1 MPHEL
6 TLDPPDWSELRAL
19 GHRMLDDTLDRLQ
32 KVRDQPVWQEMPE
45 ELLPDFRRPLPRA
58 GTGIQS
64 AYEEF
69 AAKVAPYP
77 LGNTHPRFWGWVIG
91 SGTPFGAL
99 AEMVAAGFNPNVSGL
114 RSAAVPVEDQ
124 VLDWLKEMLGYPA
137 TASGILTS
145 GGSMANILGVAVGL
159 DAMAGFDIAEDG
171 LAAAPKRLVLYASQ
185 ETHFSV
191 DKAVKM
197 LGLGASAYRKL
208 PVDDHYRIDLRAL
221 AAAIRADRA
230 AGLQPFLVVG
240 NAGTVSTGA
249 CDDLDALADLCA
261 RERMWLHVDGA
272 FGAFAA
278 TVPALRP
285 LVRGMERADSL
296 GFDLHK
302 WLHVPIEAACLL
314 VRDAAAH
321 RKAFSVRA
329 GSYVSGLD
337 RGIAKDL
344 MRFAD
349 RGPQLTRGFRALKI
363 WMTLQAYGADLH
375 ADLIAQNVA
384 QARALETLIG
394 ERAELELLAPVDLN
408 IVCYR
413 YRGTADDGTTDLD
426 VLNRELLM
434 RLQERGIAAPSS
446 ASLRGHFA
454 IRVCIANHRTRHED
468 LELLVEK
475 SLELAREIADSPNAA

>member
-1 MPHEL
+1 MPKEL
-6 TLDPPDWSELRAL
+6 TLDPLDWAQLRAL
-19 GHRMLDDTLDRLQ
+19 GHRMLDDTLNRLEN
-32 KVRDQPVWQEMPE
+32 VREEPVWQPMPAD
-45 ELLPDFRRPLPRA
+45 LLADFQRPLPRT
-58 GTGIQS
+58 GTGIEH
-64 AYEEF
+64 AYAEF
-69 AAKVAPYP
+69 VDKVAPYP

-99 AEMVAAGFNPNVSGL
+99 AEMVAAGFNANVSGL
-114 RSAAVPVEDQ
+114 RSGAVPVEDQ
-124 VLDWLKEMLGYPA
+124 VIDWLKELLGYPA

-159 DAMAGFDIAEDG
+159 DATAGFDLAEHG

-185 ETHFSV
+185 ETHFSI
-191 DKAVKM
+191 DKAVRL
-197 LGLGASAYRKL
+197 LGLGRSAYRKL
-208 PVDDHYRIDLRAL
+208 PVDARYRIDIQAL
-221 AAAIRADRA
+221 AAASAADRA

-249 CDDLDALADLCA
+249 CDDLDGLADLCEA
-261 RERMWLHVDGA
+261 EGLWLHVDGA

-278 TVPALRP
+278 TVPELRP

-314 VRDAAAH
+314 VRNAEAH
-321 RKAFSVRA
+321 RQAFSVRA
-329 GSYVSGLD
+329 GCYVSSFE
-337 RGIAKDL
+337 RGIAQDL
-344 MRFAD
+344 MRFAE

-384 QARALETLIG
+384 QARRLEAMIA

-413 YRGTADDGTTDLD
+413 YRGARTDDSGLD
-426 VLNRELLM
+426 QLNRELLM

-446 ASLRGHFA
+446 TSLHGRFA
-454 IRVCIANHRTRHED
+454 IRVCIANHRTRQED
-468 LELLVEK
+468 LEVLVEK
-475 SLELAREIADSPNAA
+475 SIELGGEIEAEPRPR